1 MATIKLNA
9 ENKILTKNG
18 KVSCGCCRGGGE
30 CCMYPAQALADGLY
44 RWEDLPDELEYYF
57 STGALRFTLQKVAPR
72 PIGANPE
79 ILYYED
85 IGGNDEAFIGLTEF
99 GDQTPNQWE
108 WAGGP
113 ATTNVDPSC
122 LLADGTQAEP
132 MDFKNYL
139 LRDKFADTYTILDV
153 ESGQTIIVNR
163 KSLCLWEEDN
173 GGTRLFYNFG
183 GPPPYNQ
190 YGAEIP
196 RLIAWY
202 IKDTPNLGDEGVSL
216 PFSQQAGYGLGRLNT
231 PVGNY
236 GNSADDNPN
245 SQIVFTVS

>member
-1 MATIKLNA
+1 MATIKLQNG
-9 ENKILTKNG
+9 KVITKSG
-18 KVSCGCCRGGGE
+18 KVSCTCCGGGG
-30 CCMYPAQALADGLY
+30 CCMYPAQALVDGLY

-113 ATTNVDPSC
+113 ATTNVDPYC
-122 LLADGTQAEP
+122 LLVDGTQAEP

-139 LRDKFADTYTILDV
+139 LRDKFADTYTV
-153 ESGQTIIVNR
+153 QIIRPDDDAGTFIVTR
-163 KSLCLWEEDN
+163 RSLCEWSSEIDEFGNPAGCKLRYVGELILP
-173 GGTRLFYNFG
+173 GIGYN
-183 GPPPYNQ
+183 
-190 YGAEIP
+190 
-196 RLIAWY
+196 WY
-202 IKDTPNLGDEGVSL
+202 ISKSSYLWFKDG
-216 PFSQQAGYGLGRLNT
+216 FANT
-231 PVGNY
+231 PVGDY
-236 GNSADDNPN
+236 GKDTAEYA
-245 SQIVFTVS
+245 IVS